1 MSYQLKEWRTLRTSP
16 LHKIEL
22 MLDRAEDMR
31 HTNRLEDAM
40 VYLTRIWNAIDGG
53 FFPLSGND
61 EDTCKREE
69 LKDKLG
75 EKYYANY
82 DLVDDLWQAMACRCP
97 WAFRDNSYI
106 NSMNFTYRDN

>member
-1 MSYQLKEWRTLRTSP
+1 MSYKLKEWRTLRTSP
-16 LHKIEL
+16 MHKIEL
-22 MLDRAEDMR
+22 MLDRAEEMR
-31 HTNRLEDAM
+31 HTNQLREAM

-75 EKYYANY
+75 ETYYANW
-82 DLVDDLWQAMACRCP
+82 DLVDDLWHSMLFRCP
-97 WAFRDNSYI
+97 WAFRNPHNV